1 MNKNNYNPPSLD
13 DLQSDYR
20 VTFSDYEI
28 FDAKKF
34 SKEINL
40 INEIDFLIDRLGEY
54 SAALKTDDREG
65 LAALLKEG
73 TDSKKQAK

>member
-20 VTFSDYEI
+20 VKFSDYEI
-28 FDAKKF
+28 LDAKKF

-40 INEIDFLIDRLGEY
+40 ISKNFQKST
-54 SAALKTDDREG
+54 SAAISKTQDEEGKKAFEKWKAERERS
-65 LAALLKEG
+65 
-73 TDSKKQAK
+73 TD